1 MKRVHSALGAVTL
14 ALAIAASVCGAD
26 TVRPDPTATA
36 RLDRDHG
43 QIILP
48 IDEYLSDDATETTMT
63 RARLA
68 IMRSCLQ
75 SKGHN
80 GTKPPQSDDHTELED
95 RRYGLWLPERART
108 HGFDVPGPKPV
119 AAETPTPPG
128 GWSDE
133 DDPAFNAAYDE
144 CVPEVMDQMEAV
156 SSPMTPTG
164 SGSAVPIMLQAWAK
178 ARQSPEWA
186 AARDDWSRCLIDAG
200 LTPVGEDDGWT
211 SREAL
216 ALPAPGS
223 PEGRSD
229 QAEREEIRI
238 AVIEAECNEQTDLTQ
253 RLGDIEAGYQAALI
267 KGNEAALAEEK
278 LVTAE
283 RLEAAR
289 AYLAEHP

>member
-14 ALAIAASVCGAD
+14 ALAIAASVYGAD

-75 SKGHN
+75 SKGHK

-95 RRYGLWLPERART
+95 RCYGLWLPERART

-119 AAETPTPPG
+119 AAE
-128 GWSDE
+128 
-133 DDPAFNAAYDE
+133 
-144 CVPEVMDQMEAV
+144 
-156 SSPMTPTG
+156 TPTG

-186 AARDDWSRCLIDAG
+186 AARDDWSHCLTDPG

-216 ALPAPGS
+216 ALPAPALPRAAPTRPNARRSAS
-223 PEGRSD
+223 P
-229 QAEREEIRI
+229 
-238 AVIEAECNEQTDLTQ
+238 
-253 RLGDIEAGYQAALI
+253 
-267 KGNEAALAEEK
+267 
-278 LVTAE
+278 
-283 RLEAAR
+283 
-289 AYLAEHP
+289 